1 MSSIAKALLAAALVA
16 ASGVL
21 VAPVVVAADGD
32 LSPIGYGERIY
43 REGTLSSGKK
53 LVALVNGDVEV
64 TGSQV
69 TCGACHR
76 RSGLGSSEGAYV
88 VPAVTGPILMNPLR
102 LPASKPP
109 APPVLR
115 PAYTRQTLASAIRD
129 GHGPNGQPLGPL
141 MPRYPMSD
149 DDMGF
154 LIDYLESLN
163 TETAPGVTADEIHF
177 ATVVAGNIDPSAR
190 KALMDVIHAFAE
202 QKNTETRYESKRATS
217 GPWHKDW
224 IFKPYRKWEIHVWD
238 LNGPE
243 SDWRDQLEA
252 LYEERPVF
260 AIVNGLSP
268 GAWQPVHDFCQ
279 DNEVPCLFPTTSVPV
294 VDEEVFFN
302 LYLSRGVTLEA
313 DSIVSLVTRDGTGGQ
328 VIQVY
333 EPGSEASAAAATAF
347 ERGAPFGVETIALS
361 HLSKLKFRTDGVTLI
376 AWLDGEGLSRLTDAL
391 PDDLELQTTYLS
403 GSLLGPAI
411 VDVHERLRGS
421 AVAVSSKEFAHDT
434 RRLLMRSTGWFRA
447 KRIHSPEHD
456 EIQANAYFALKVAGS
471 ALVTI
476 RGFFSR
482 EYFIE
487 SIEHMIDNATY
498 TSVYPYMSLA
508 PDQRFVSKGTRVAR
522 FDDNDPEQ
530 LVTIDD
536 WLIPDPSR

>member
-1 MSSIAKALLAAALVA
+1 MSRLARAAIAALTVSLFAILGASDVLA
-16 ASGVL
+16 ASGVE
-21 VAPVVVAADGD
+21 PVD
-32 LSPIGYGERIY
+32 YGQRIY
-43 REGTLSSGKK
+43 REGTLSNGSS
-53 LVALVNGDVEV
+53 LVARVNGDVEV
-64 TGSQV
+64 TGDQV

-76 RSGLGSSEGAYV
+76 RSGLGSSEGANV
-88 VPAVTGPILMNPLR
+88 VPAITGPILMNPLQ

-115 PAYTRQTLASAIRD
+115 PAYTRETLARAIREGRGAD
-129 GHGPNGQPLGPL
+129 GNELGPL
-141 MPRYPMSD
+141 MPRYPLSD
-149 DDMGF
+149 ADMGF
-154 LIDYLESLN
+154 LIDYLESLD
-163 TETAPGVTADEIHF
+163 TRPAPGVSADEIHF
-177 ATVVAGNIDPSAR
+177 ATVVAGDVDPAAR
-190 KALMDVIHAFAE
+190 KALVDVLKTFAV
-202 QKNTETRYESKRATS
+202 QKNSETRYETKRASS